1 MKTSNALLICL
12 TLASLVLVLPGV
24 NAAQATSIHQLAY
37 PPQALAG
44 GLIPIP
50 ITATVYYNN
59 TIPGN
64 TLVVGILDADL
75 TPQRI
80 TPGLVT
86 SSPDSCLDQGVAA
99 ARCQMTIK
107 SPSGAEHLSFKIGG
121 IFGGRVT
128 QGTWD
133 LNITAALFDRS
144 SMLIVNSVST
154 TLFKIQLTPAAFK
167 LIVPSGAN
175 VTIDGVQQPPGP
187 AQVGVAL
194 GMHNITVPALVQV
207 DPSTRLRFDHW
218 SDGLTEP
225 NRTIVVNRDMSLEA
239 VYVTQNLL
247 TITGPQAASIGA
259 GWYDESETAT
269 FSVAAVE
276 PMAGILGALGGKLRF
291 QGWYENGELITSETT
306 GTISMNR
313 VHTIAAVW
321 QADYTQPI
329 VIVLAIA
336 IILAFTYLIARK
348 RTTKRTRRSSHR
360 SRK

>member
-1 MKTSNALLICL
+1 M
-12 TLASLVLVLPGV
+12 LPGV
-24 NAAQATSIHQLAY
+24 NAAQATSIHQLTY

-80 TPGLVT
+80 TPGLAT
-86 SSPDSCLDQGVAA
+86 SSPDPCADQSSLLAA
-99 ARCQMTIK
+99 LCPITLKA
-107 SPSGAEHLSFKIGG
+107 PSGAEHLSFKIGG
-121 IFGGRVT
+121 ILGGRVT

-133 LNITAALFDRS
+133 LNITAALYDRNRG
-144 SMLIVNSVST
+144 LIANSVST
-154 TLFKIQLTPAAFK
+154 TLFKIHLTPAAFK
-167 LIVPSGAN
+167 LIVPSAVN
-175 VTIDGVQQPPGP
+175 VTIDGVQQPPGS

-194 GMHNITVPALVQV
+194 GRHNVTAPVLVQV
-207 DPSTRLRFDHW
+207 DPLTRLRFDHW

-225 NRTIVVNRDMSLEA
+225 NRTVVVNGDMSLEA

-259 GWYDESETAT
+259 GWYDQSETAT
-269 FSVAAVE
+269 FSVAALE
-276 PMAGILGALGGKLRF
+276 PMAGILGMLGGKLRF
-291 QGWYENGELITSETT
+291 QGWYENGGLITSETT
-306 GTISMNR
+306 GTIPMNQP
-313 VHTIAAVW
+313 HMIAAVW

-329 VIVLAIA
+329 VIFLAIA
-336 IILAFTYLIARK
+336 IILAFIYLIARR
-348 RTTKRTRRSSHR
+348 RTTNRTRRPSRR